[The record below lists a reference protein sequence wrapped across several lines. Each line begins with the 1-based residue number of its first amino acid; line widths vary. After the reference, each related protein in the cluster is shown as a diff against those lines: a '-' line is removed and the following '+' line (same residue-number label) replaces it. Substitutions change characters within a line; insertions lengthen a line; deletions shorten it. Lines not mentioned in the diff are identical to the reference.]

1 VSVVSHGQSGLAG
14 AFLEDLA
21 GQCAASV
28 EVVLTQNIPEPE
40 ALPAQGQPYPL
51 RLIRNDTPK
60 GFGANHNAAFAQSQ
74 GRWFCVANPDI
85 RLRGDPFPA
94 LVAALDAD
102 RTGVVAPRVVSPSGA
117 VEDNARRF
125 PTLGS
130 LLRKAITGRSE
141 DTYPAAA
148 DVPFAADWVA
158 GMFMLF
164 DRGAFAHV
172 GGFDERFFLYYED
185 VDICA
190 RLRQAGYE
198 VRVEPRATVIH
209 DARRQSRRNLRYARR
224 HLASMGRYLARRHT
238 GFYR

>member
-1 VSVVSHGQSGLAG
+1 MVSHGQSGLAG

-21 GQCAASV
+21 GQCGTSV

-40 ALPAQGQPYPL
+40 AFPAQGHPFPL
-51 RLIRNDTPK
+51 RLIRNETPK

-85 RLRGDPFPA
+85 RLRGDPFPT
-94 LVAALDAD
+94 LVAALGAE
-102 RTGVVAPRVVSPSGA
+102 RTGVVAPRVLSPAGA

-130 LLRKAITGRSE
+130 LMRKAITGKSE
-141 DTYPAAA
+141 DTYPAA
-148 DVPFAADWVA
+148 DSPFAADWVA
-158 GMFMLF
+158 GMFMVF
-164 DRGAFAHV
+164 DRVAFARV

-190 RLRQAGYE
+190 RLRQAGYG

-209 DARRQSRRNLRYARR
+209 DARRQSRRDLRYARR
-224 HLASMGRYLARRHT
+224 HLASMGRYLARRYLGH
-238 GFYR
+238 YA